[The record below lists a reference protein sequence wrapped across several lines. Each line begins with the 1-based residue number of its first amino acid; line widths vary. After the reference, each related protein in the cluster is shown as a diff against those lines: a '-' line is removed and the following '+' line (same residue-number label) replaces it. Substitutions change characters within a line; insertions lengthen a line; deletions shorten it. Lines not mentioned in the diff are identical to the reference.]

1 MEQISSGRNKK
12 LENMSWVI
20 EGNHQAMPE
29 RQTEFSSPEL
39 IYNSANVNIKTA
51 VYKMNGY
58 GLARQS
64 TNKPKT

>member
-12 LENMSWVI
+12 LENMCWVI

-29 RQTEFSSPEL
+29 RQTEFSSTKL

-51 VYKMNGY
+51 AYKMNGY

-64 TNKPKT
+64 TNEAKT